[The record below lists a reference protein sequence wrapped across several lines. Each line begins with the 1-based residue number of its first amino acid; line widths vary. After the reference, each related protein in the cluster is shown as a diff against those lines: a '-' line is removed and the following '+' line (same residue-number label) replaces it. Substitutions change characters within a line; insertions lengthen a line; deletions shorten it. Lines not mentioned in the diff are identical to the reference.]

1 MWWYNFRR
9 FVWYPMQGAV
19 LAALTLALTSC
30 AGSHPVSS
38 AALPSVPANVS
49 AVAGNTQISLSW
61 LASTDSLGVAAYLLE
76 RCQGA
81 NCTGYVQ
88 IVSLGGTTTSY
99 TDSGLKS
106 NTVYNYRVRAQDA
119 ASNLSAYSNVA
130 TATTGSGIAPP
141 VITSSGTAAAT
152 MGAAFSYQITATNSP
167 ASFGASRLPTGLTV
181 NTASGLISGTP
192 TGAGSFTMTLSATNG
207 GGTGSAP
214 LSLAVTETVAP
225 PEITS
230 GRTASGT
237 VGTTFSYEITSTN
250 SPTSFGAS
258 GLPSGLAVNT
268 SSGLISGTP
277 TAAGASN
284 LTLTATNS
292 GGTGSAPLTLTVT
305 ATVVHPVI
313 TSGGTA
319 NATMGTA
326 FSYQIA
332 ATNSPTSFGASGL
345 PSGLTVNTASGLIS
359 GTPAAAGTSNVTL
372 SATNSGGTG
381 SAPLTLTVTVAAPV
395 ITSNGADG
403 GTVGTAFSYQITA
416 TNSPT
421 SFGASGLPS
430 GLAVNT
436 ASGLISGTSA
446 TAGTSN
452 VTLSATNGGGTGSAP
467 LTLTMIMAA
476 PAITSSGTASG
487 TVGTA
492 FSYQITATNSP
503 TSFGASGLPAGF
515 TVSTSSGLI
524 SGTPTGAGTSSV
536 TLAAT
541 NSGGTGSAPLT
552 LTVTVPA
559 PVITSSGTASGTVAA
574 AFSYQIT
581 ATNSPTGFGASGLP
595 SGLAVNTTSGLISG
609 TPASAGTS
617 NVTLS
622 ATNGKGTVTA
632 PLTLTVTATVAS
644 PVITSNGAASGTVGT
659 AFSYQITATNSPT
672 SFSTSVL
679 PSGLAVNTTSGLI
692 SGTPTGAGSSSVTLS
707 ATNSGGTGSAP
718 LTLTVTVAAPV
729 ITSSGAAGGTVGTAL
744 SYQITATNSPTGF
757 GASGLPSGL
766 AVNATS
772 GLISGTPTGEGT
784 FNVTLSATNSGGT
797 GSATLTISVNGG
809 GTGPLVSHTI
819 QISNDADD
827 GYYNSQN
834 NSGWHSTPETG
845 GADTVGSWG
854 GLTTAWVT
862 GYRFPSVG
870 ANSGD
875 TIQSAYLQLVSSDG
889 SATSAACGSPPCSNS
904 IYTFRVYGVAQ
915 DNGAAFSGV
924 TGNTPLDVPYTT
936 AYTNYTTTGP
946 GDDHGSCQ
954 LQNNGQNTCT
964 HFIDVSNIVRE
975 ITSRPGWTSSSA
987 MRFVMLSAD
996 GTAPN
1001 VYAGYEDYSADA
1013 GRAATLV
1020 VNPPMPTIV
1029 SSGAWGS
1036 SASLIYPTTYS
1047 LGPFVYPGAST
1058 LLLFLGDY
1066 YNFYGLPIPQP
1077 TISDSCGNN
1086 WNVLAGPSNWVGI
1099 SYFMRS
1105 TVYYVQNP
1113 ASCPAGATI
1122 TVTAAIQEPI
1132 FLHFLAIA
1140 GANTANPPT
1149 VSAISSPSPG
1159 TYTTSASSNSITLT
1173 QSGLLVSWVFG
1184 DSDAPHVFTPQA
1196 GFITDLN
1203 STPNYLTAVFE
1214 NVLSPGSYQSQFS
1227 ISPSDGWQ
1235 AVIIGLQAP

>member
-1 MWWYNFRR
+1 
-9 FVWYPMQGAV
+9 
-19 LAALTLALTSC
+19 
-30 AGSHPVSS
+30 
-38 AALPSVPANVS
+38 
-49 AVAGNTQISLSW
+49 
-61 LASTDSLGVAAYLLE
+61 
-76 RCQGA
+76 
-81 NCTGYVQ
+81 
-88 IVSLGGTTTSY
+88 
-99 TDSGLKS
+99 
-106 NTVYNYRVRAQDA
+106 
-119 ASNLSAYSNVA
+119 
-130 TATTGSGIAPP
+130 
-141 VITSSGTAAAT
+141 
-152 MGAAFSYQITATNSP
+152 
-167 ASFGASRLPTGLTV
+167 
-181 NTASGLISGTP
+181 
-192 TGAGSFTMTLSATNG
+192 
-207 GGTGSAP
+207 
-214 LSLAVTETVAP
+214 
-225 PEITS
+225 
-230 GRTASGT
+230 
-237 VGTTFSYEITSTN
+237 
-250 SPTSFGAS
+250 
-258 GLPSGLAVNT
+258 
-268 SSGLISGTP
+268 
-277 TAAGASN
+277 
-284 LTLTATNS
+284 
-292 GGTGSAPLTLTVT
+292 
-305 ATVVHPVI
+305 
-313 TSGGTA
+313 
-319 NATMGTA
+319 
-326 FSYQIA
+326 
-332 ATNSPTSFGASGL
+332 
-345 PSGLTVNTASGLIS
+345 
-359 GTPAAAGTSNVTL
+359 
-372 SATNSGGTG
+372 
-381 SAPLTLTVTVAAPV
+381 
-395 ITSNGADG
+395 
-403 GTVGTAFSYQITA
+403 
-416 TNSPT
+416 
-421 SFGASGLPS
+421 
-430 GLAVNT
+430 
-436 ASGLISGTSA
+436 
-446 TAGTSN
+446 
-452 VTLSATNGGGTGSAP
+452 
-467 LTLTMIMAA
+467 
-476 PAITSSGTASG
+476 
-487 TVGTA
+487 
-492 FSYQITATNSP
+492 
-503 TSFGASGLPAGF
+503 
-515 TVSTSSGLI
+515 
-524 SGTPTGAGTSSV
+524 
-536 TLAAT
+536 
-541 NSGGTGSAPLT
+541 
-552 LTVTVPA
+552 
-559 PVITSSGTASGTVAA
+559 
-574 AFSYQIT
+574 
-581 ATNSPTGFGASGLP
+581 
-595 SGLAVNTTSGLISG
+595 
-609 TPASAGTS
+609 
-617 NVTLS
+617 VTLS